1 MPPKAYYFPS
11 IPSNLYTTTEQT
23 AAALVQRAA
32 PAYERTT
39 SLIIFFVFLL
49 SNLNRR
55 LMCSLNEWRQRMK
68 EQLLLQVRGL
78 ILHGTPTPG
87 GATTEPLTASSLFA
101 QGSARTHTCNTRS
114 HAHAES
120 ARQLWAHYA
129 CAEVLAQLADQ
140 SLHSPGQV

>member
-87 GATTEPLTASSLFA
+87 GRHDRATYC
-101 QGSARTHTCNTRS
+101 Q
-114 HAHAES
+114 
-120 ARQLWAHYA
+120 
-129 CAEVLAQLADQ
+129 Q
-140 SLHSPGQV
+140 SLRPRKRADTYMQHTLTRTCRECSPTVGTLCVRRGVSTAG